1 MHTVADISSEELERT
16 LASEIDKARAEA
28 RPISRLTL
36 TKLLQSKYSLHA
48 HGAERIVD
56 EYCDEKA
63 PGVPTYL
70 SAEFGVPY
78 LKIVGIVQLTLAV
91 AFIVTPIFFP
101 RADLAFWPAVII
113 FLALGISGGF
123 CIYRCVRPTE
133 GKSKLVRVTGDLPSF
148 APPEEEV
155 VEAATT
161 GSSPS
166 RN

>member
-16 LASEIDKARAEA
+16 LATEIANARNEA

-36 TKLLQSKYSLHA
+36 TKLLQSKYSLHP
-48 HGAERIVD
+48 HEAERIVD

-78 LKIVGIVQLTLAV
+78 LKILGVFQMVLAA
-91 AFIVTPIFFP
+91 AFIITPIFFP
-101 RADLAFWPAVII
+101 RADLAFWPAVIL
-113 FLALGISGGF
+113 FLAFGTSGGY
-123 CIYRCVRPTE
+123 CIFRSIRPQAQ
-133 GKSKLVRVTGDLPSF
+133 KPKLVRVVDDLPQI
-148 APPEEEV
+148 AV
-155 VEAATT
+155 QNEAAETATT

-166 RN
+166 RS